1 MTTAPPNKT
10 ITVLDICNT
19 ALAKLGE
26 PPLDSLDPNGCL
38 PSRLCYMHYHPARRE
53 VLCAARWSFAVRK
66 TTLTA
71 AEESTNGTSSV
82 AHSLPPDC
90 LRVLEVSHRQWSL
103 RGRSIYCPPTSIRVY
118 YIADEED
125 PGLFDPL
132 FTEALAVRLACKLCI
147 PILNSTTALQALRD
161 EYRRISLPQAAH
173 ANAVQS
179 HSNDSHPLYRMWKN
193 YQSSRRL

>member
-1 MTTAPPNKT
+1 
-10 ITVLDICNT
+10 
-19 ALAKLGE
+19 
-26 PPLDSLDPNGCL
+26 
-38 PSRLCYMHYHPARRE
+38 
-53 VLCAARWSFAVRK
+53 
-66 TTLTA
+66 
-71 AEESTNGTSSV
+71 
-82 AHSLPPDC
+82 
-90 LRVLEVSHRQWSL
+90 
-103 RGRSIYCPPTSIRVY
+103 VY

-193 YQSSRRL
+193 YQSPRRL